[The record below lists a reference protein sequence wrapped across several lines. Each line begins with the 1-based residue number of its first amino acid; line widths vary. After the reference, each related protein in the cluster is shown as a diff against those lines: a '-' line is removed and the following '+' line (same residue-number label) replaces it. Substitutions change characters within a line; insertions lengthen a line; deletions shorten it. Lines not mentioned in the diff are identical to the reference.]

1 MSPHSNNARRIRLSR
16 IIITGGTGFI
26 GRPLSQRLVDRGN
39 EVICLTRNASAAN
52 EKWGNR
58 IKFVDWN
65 GRNALGWGGYAEGA
79 SAILNLAGESIATGR
94 WNTQK
99 KQRILQS
106 RVSAGEAVVRAV
118 QSAKREPEVIIQASA
133 IGFYGNRGD
142 KVLDETSPPGK
153 GFLAEVTK
161 KWEASTEAV
170 ETRTRRLIIR
180 TGMVLGPNG
189 GALVRLV
196 QPFRFFLGG
205 HAGTGEHWNSWI
217 HIEDVIQSIL
227 FLMERKD
234 LSGVFNLIAPCPL
247 KNKDFCQTIGKV
259 LGRPSWLPVPG
270 FFLKLIF
277 GELAKEVLLSGQ
289 RVYPKRLEDSG
300 YKFIF
305 PKPKKALADVLGRAS

>member
-1 MSPHSNNARRIRLSR
+1 MFR

-26 GRPLSQRLVDRGN
+26 GRPLSQRLIERGY
-39 EVICLTRNASAAN
+39 EVVCLTRNVPAAK

-65 GRNALGWGGYAEGA
+65 GRNAVGWGGYAEGA
-79 SAILNLAGESIATGR
+79 LAIINLAGESIASGR
-94 WNTQK
+94 WNAEK

-106 RVSAGEAVVRAV
+106 RMNAGEAVVKAV
-118 QSAKREPEVIIQASA
+118 QSAKKEPEVIIQASA
-133 IGFYGNRGD
+133 IGFYGDRGD
-142 KVLDETSPPGK
+142 KVLDEISPPGK

-161 KWEASTEAV
+161 KWEASTAEVEAC
-170 ETRTRRLIIR
+170 TRRLIIR

-205 HAGTGEHWNSWI
+205 HTGTGEQWNSWV

-227 FLMERKD
+227 FLMESKD
-234 LSGVFNLIAPCPL
+234 LRGVFNLTAPCPL
-247 KNKDFCQTIGKV
+247 KNENFCQAIGEV

-277 GELAKEVLLSGQ
+277 GELAKEALLSSQ
-289 RVYPKRLEDSG
+289 RIHPKRLEEAG

-305 PKPKKALADVLGRAS
+305 PEAKKALADILGKTS

>member
-1 MSPHSNNARRIRLSR
+1 LSR

-26 GRPLSQRLVDRGN
+26 GRPLSQRLVERGYD
-39 EVICLTRNASAAN
+39 VVCLTRNAPAAK

-65 GRNALGWGGYAEGA
+65 GRNAVGWGGYAEGA
-79 SAILNLAGESIATGR
+79 LAIINLAGESIASGR
-94 WNTQK
+94 WNAEK

-106 RVSAGEAVVRAV
+106 RMNAGEAVVKAV
-118 QSAKREPEVIIQASA
+118 QSAKKEPEVIIQASA
-133 IGFYGNRGD
+133 VGFYGDRGE
-142 KVLDETSPPGK
+142 KVLDEASPPGK

-161 KWEASTEAV
+161 KWEASTAVV
-170 ETRTRRLIIR
+170 ETYTRRLIIR

-205 HAGTGEHWNSWI
+205 HSGTGEQWNSWI

-227 FLMERKD
+227 FLIKNKD
-234 LSGVFNLIAPCPL
+234 LRGVFNLTAPCPL
-247 KNKDFCQTIGKV
+247 RNKDFCQSLGKV

-277 GELAKEVLLSGQ
+277 GELAKEVLLSSQ
-289 RVYPKRLEDSG
+289 RVHPKRLEEAG

-305 PKPKKALADVLGRAS
+305 SETKKALADILSKTP

>member
-1 MSPHSNNARRIRLSR
+1 LPR

-26 GRPLSQRLVDRGN
+26 GRPLSQRIVERGY
-39 EVICLTRNASAAN
+39 EVVCLTRNAPTAK

-65 GRNALGWGGYAEGA
+65 GRNAVGWGGYAEGA
-79 SAILNLAGESIATGR
+79 LAIINLAGESIASGR
-94 WNTQK
+94 WNAEK
-99 KQRILQS
+99 KQRILLS
-106 RVSAGEAVVRAV
+106 RMNAGEAVVKAV
-118 QSAKREPEVIIQASA
+118 QSAKKKPEVIIQASA
-133 IGFYGNRGD
+133 IGFYGDRGD

-161 KWEASTEAV
+161 KWEASTAAV
-170 ETRTRRLIIR
+170 ETCTRRLIIR

-205 HAGTGEHWNSWI
+205 HSGTGEQWNSWI

-227 FLMERKD
+227 FLMENKD
-234 LSGVFNLIAPCPL
+234 LRGVFNLTAPCPL
-247 KNKDFCQTIGKV
+247 RNKDFCQAVGNV
-259 LGRPSWLPVPG
+259 LGRPSWLPVPV

-277 GELAKEVLLSGQ
+277 GELAKEVLVSGQ
-289 RVYPKRLEDSG
+289 RIYPKRLEESG
-300 YKFIF
+300 YQFIF
-305 PKPKKALADVLGRAS
+305 PEAEKALSDILGKTS